1 MISRAIKRL
10 RNNAGLTQVELAERI
25 GISQGS
31 LSAYESGK
39 DIPSVNT
46 LIRMADVFN
55 CTLDELV
62 ERRVS

>member
-31 LSAYESGK
+31 LSSYENGK

-46 LIRMADVFN
+46 LIRMADVFK

>member
-46 LIRMADVFN
+46 LIRMADVFK

>member
-10 RNNAGLTQVELAERI
+10 RSNAGLTQVELAERI

-46 LIRMADVFN
+46 LIRMADVFK

>member
-10 RNNAGLTQVELAERI
+10 RNNAGYTQVELAERI

-46 LIRMADVFN
+46 LIRMADVFK

>member
-31 LSAYESGK
+31 LSSYENGK

-46 LIRMADVFN
+46 LISMADVFK

>member
-10 RNNAGLTQVELAERI
+10 RNDAGLTQVELAERI

>member
-31 LSAYESGK
+31 LSSYENGK